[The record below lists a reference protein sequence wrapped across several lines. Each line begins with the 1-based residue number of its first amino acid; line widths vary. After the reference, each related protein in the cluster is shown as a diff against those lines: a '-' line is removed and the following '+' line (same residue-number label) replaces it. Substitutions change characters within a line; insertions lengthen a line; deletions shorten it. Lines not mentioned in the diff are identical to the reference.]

1 MSALI
6 TDTFTTARALT
17 ANTVANSYNI
27 HSNFSQ
33 NFISNNSTKLPYVTS
48 TVATIATTFLNDTW
62 LQIEKTA
69 AALIA
74 SSIEGVQN
82 WNDTSSSS
90 NSIITHNPSLS
101 MATTTATSSFTSRSS
116 SNNVLDVDE
125 DYINI
130 GASIFENFVNAT
142 TMSIVNSSSTLE
154 GDIATATETPYVPYV
169 MRPETYIV
177 PVLFAFIFI
186 VGVLGNGTLI
196 IVFLTVRQMR
206 NVPNTYIFSL
216 ALADLLVIVTTVPLT
231 STVYTVDSW
240 PWGSFLCTLSE
251 FFKDVSIGVSVFT
264 LTALSGDRYFAIV
277 DPLRKFHAHG
287 GGKRA
292 TRMTIAIALLIWVL
306 AIICGLPALIGT
318 YVKKVQIN
326 SSKSFSLCY
335 PFPEEWGL
343 EYAKIMVLLRFL
355 VYYAIPLVIIG
366 VFYALI
372 ARHLMYAAN
381 VPGEMHGA
389 VRQVRARRKVAL
401 TVLAFVVIFGICFL
415 PIHVFMLW
423 FYYWP
428 TAQEDYNY
436 FWHVLRIVGFCLS
449 FANSCANPVA
459 LYFVSG
465 AFRKHFNRYLFCEG
479 SRTMCKHRDTSLT
492 ASRRYYHSRR
502 SCFHQSTIRSRLQ
515 ETTITMLTNGNNHN
529 GCNNMVSGGN
539 GAGVTGNFSNDDTID
554 VALTTDYCH
563 QHQHSHQLM

>member
-1 MSALI
+1 MLNVI
-6 TDTFTTARALT
+6 TSDMGPNVGNATTPLSPETNATLLSTLVNA
-17 ANTVANSYNI
+17 I
-27 HSNFSQ
+27 HSNEIFSTTAFATPLVPVATGG
-33 NFISNNSTKLPYVTS
+33 NNSDLFTPPPSLHNTHRWPNSNNFTSAVTAAMTAAAS
-48 TVATIATTFLNDTW
+48 IVNATIATLNTPVTY
-62 LQIEKTA
+62 LATN
-69 AALIA
+69 
-74 SSIEGVQN
+74 V
-82 WNDTSSSS
+82 SS
-90 NSIITHNPSLS
+90 NEVGGIMN
-101 MATTTATSSFTSRSS
+101 
-116 SNNVLDVDE
+116 
-125 DYINI
+125 
-130 GASIFENFVNAT
+130 
-142 TMSIVNSSSTLE
+142 
-154 GDIATATETPYVPYV
+154 ATETPYVPYV

-240 PWGSFLCTLSE
+240 PWGSLLCTLSE

-292 TRMTIAIALLIWVL
+292 TRMTIAIAVSIWLL

-318 YVKKVQIN
+318 YIKKVVVN
-326 SSKSFSLCY
+326 SNKSFSLCY
-335 PFPEEWGL
+335 PFPEEWGW
-343 EYAKIMVLLRFL
+343 EYAKLMVLLRFL

-366 VFYALI
+366 VFYVLI

-381 VPGEMHGA
+381 VPGEMQGA

-428 TAQEDYNY
+428 TAQDDYNS

-479 SRTMCKHRDTSLT
+479 PRTKLKKRNDTMCMHRDTSLT
-492 ASRRYYHSRR
+492 STASKRYYHSRR
-502 SCFHQSTIRSRLQ
+502 SCFNQSTLRSRIQ
-515 ETTITMLTNGNNHN
+515 ETTITMLTNGNPN
-529 GCNNMVSGGN
+529 GCGN
-539 GAGVTGNFSNDDTID
+539 FVGPNSVAGVNCVPDDTIE
-554 VALTTDYCH
+554 VALTTDYCQQH
-563 QHQHSHQLM
+563 QHQHQLM